1 MTRAAKL
8 KKQIRARAAKTGES
22 YTAARRQHLRRAAP
36 AAPPPVSRAS
46 AGGLSD
52 ERCRS
57 ATGRS
62 LADWYGVLDAFGALS
77 RGHTD
82 AARHLRE
89 EHGVAPWYSQAIT
102 VAYERTRG
110 ARAPNQKASGM
121 FEVAVTRILP
131 ASQDEALSALA
142 ERARRRAWL
151 AAVDPA
157 LARALEAGLRERG
170 FTRRRSGTAH
180 LHYRSGRTRVAID
193 VDALPD
199 GRSRVAVTSAR
210 LESPDAVAEARGA
223 WRAALDG
230 LKRHLGPGRP

>member
-22 YTAARRQHLRRAAP
+22 YTAARRQHLRRVTPAVPAP
-36 AAPPPVSRAS
+36 ATRTS

-62 LADWYGVLDAFGALS
+62 LADWYGLLDAFDALS
-77 RGHTD
+77 RGHTA

-89 EHGVAPWYSQAIT
+89 DHGVAPWYSQGIT
-102 VAYERTRG
+102 VAYERARG
-110 ARAPNQKASGM
+110 ARAPNQKASGL
-121 FEVAVTRILP
+121 FAVAVTRIVP
-131 ASQDEALSALA
+131 ASQDEALAA
-142 ERARRRAWL
+142 IADRARRRAWL
-151 AAVDPA
+151 AGADLS

-170 FTRRRSGTAH
+170 FTHRRSGTAH
-180 LHYRSGRTRVAID
+180 LLYRSGRSRVAID

-199 GRSRVAVTSAR
+199 GRSRVAVTSGR
-210 LESPDAVAEARGA
+210 LESPAAVAGAREA
-223 WRAALDG
+223 WRTALDG
-230 LKRHLGPGRP
+230 LKRHLSA